1 MGQTTFSG
9 PVKSNAGFITGT
21 DSIVAAVT
29 AATLT
34 VDSSYNGQ
42 IIPLSRAAGVTVT
55 LPAATG
61 SLARYTFRVDTT
73 VTSNSD
79 IIKVANATDVMQG
92 SLLSVKATSGSTQY
106 NTVAADDTITMNG
119 GTTGGIA
126 GSYVEV
132 VDIAA
137 GYWLISGV
145 LQASGTLATPLSA
158 AVS

>member
-21 DSIVAAVT
+21 DAVSAAVT

-34 VDSSYNGQ
+34 VDSSYNGY

-61 SLARYTFRVDTT
+61 TLAKYTFRVNTT

-79 IIKVANATDVMQG
+79 IIKVANATDIMQG
-92 SLLSVKATSGSTQY
+92 SAVITASTPGAFYTTATSD
-106 NTVAADDTITMNG
+106 TVTMNG
-119 GTTGGIA
+119 STTGGLA
-126 GSYVEV
+126 GSYVELT
-132 VDIAA
+132 DIATGFWSVRA
-137 GYWLISGV
+137 ILVGSGSV
-145 LQASGTLATPLSA
+145 ATPFSA
-158 AVS
+158 TVS